1 MIDIFIDNMF
11 VQFGGLMFETDDQY
25 LTGYHC
31 IDDVLSLNRSR
42 CGDYLDLISKMELE
56 IKDTIDTL

>member
-42 CGDYLDLISKMELE
+42 CGDYPDLIFPKWSLK
-56 IKDTIDTL
+56 